1 MKREHWYSK
10 YELALRKQERK
21 GSSYNMEKVSYQN
34 IEINRWDVGPSTFL
48 ASPEKGARLLNWHV
62 NMGDGSV
69 RDVIHWPENNA
80 NPLLQEVH
88 GGIPILFPFAGACL
102 HEGKEN
108 HWRCPDGV
116 VRQMPMHGFARD
128 SEFVVRSIDKA
139 GFEVELAQR
148 QSDREFYPFEYTFT
162 VIYHFLELSL
172 QISLIL
178 ENEGRTPIPWS
189 AGLHPYFQVP
199 WRKGLGRKE
208 HQLSIGA
215 KKVFKYQKGGLMTKK
230 ASVPSPAGL
239 DNADL
244 INAVHYEL
252 DRPTAEISLLN
263 GEETIRISEVGG
275 AEAGSRTSFVSW
287 SKEDASYYCVEP
299 WMSPPNAPENKT
311 MKMVPPAGRDEFTV
325 EIELA

>member
-1 MKREHWYSK
+1 
-10 YELALRKQERK
+10 
-21 GSSYNMEKVSYQN
+21 MEKVSYQN

-62 NMGDGSV
+62 NMSDGSV

-148 QSDREFYPFEYTFT
+148 QSDQEFYPFEYTFT

-178 ENEGRTPIPWS
+178 ENEGRTP
-189 AGLHPYFQVP
+189 Y
-199 WRKGLGRKE
+199 LG
-208 HQLSIGA
+208 
-215 KKVFKYQKGGLMTKK
+215 
-230 ASVPSPAGL
+230 
-239 DNADL
+239 
-244 INAVHYEL
+244 
-252 DRPTAEISLLN
+252 
-263 GEETIRISEVGG
+263 
-275 AEAGSRTSFVSW
+275 
-287 SKEDASYYCVEP
+287 
-299 WMSPPNAPENKT
+299 
-311 MKMVPPAGRDEFTV
+311 PPACTRIFRCPGERAWVTRSINCRLEQRRSFNTKR
-325 EIELA
+325 EA